1 MASHDD
7 GRGGAEAAQVF
18 AGARA
23 HAVRGRALRRLL
35 PRRRRRRQQVRTPP
49 LPSPLL
55 SPALKQ
61 PASLRSLASL
71 LLPAS
76 CNLV

>member
-18 AGARA
+18 AGAGA

-49 LPSPLL
+49 LPSP
-55 SPALKQ
+55 Q
-61 PASLRSLASL
+61 P
-71 LLPAS
+71 
-76 CNLV
+76 

>member
-49 LPSPLL
+49 LPSP
-55 SPALKQ
+55 Q
-61 PASLRSLASL
+61 P
-71 LLPAS
+71 
-76 CNLV
+76 

>member
-1 MASHDD
+1 MMA
-7 GRGGAEAAQVF
+7 AA
-18 AGARA
+18 
-23 HAVRGRALRRLL
+23 ALRPHKSSPARVPTRCVAALCAACFL
-35 PRRRRRRQQVRTPP
+35 VGVGVVNRSVR